1 MRPPDESNGP
11 RGGFQDGE
19 YEAGGPETPPPYPPR
34 WDKDPYPPED
44 TPPDDFES
52 EDLPPE
58 EYDDEEGEAA
68 LYAPVAREH
77 APFFNYIVYGFIF
90 LAVIGGVL
98 LIFPFASADGGFT
111 SPVDAFFTATSAVS
125 ATGLVAVDT
134 GDHWSRTGQA
144 VIMVLIQIGG
154 LGYMTIGA
162 FLLLMVRGRIDMGDD
177 MVSETLGSASTGKFL
192 LFVAWVL
199 GITLL
204 IEAAGIIVISSRF
217 AASFSDKST
226 FDSIFYGVS
235 AFNNAGFDLEG
246 GMRGITSFQRDT
258 QLLGAISALFIIGG
272 LGVPMVT
279 VLLTRLPW
287 VQWTLDSK
295 MAIVSSLALV
305 ALGAVAIGS
314 FETAASFTQGGEAL
328 GGEALNSFFI
338 SASARTA
345 GFTTIDIGGLTV
357 QTLLLI
363 MALMFVG
370 GVSGST
376 AGGIKINTFATL
388 FATAVSYLRGYK
400 RVHAFGKVL
409 PETQVHRAI
418 AIVFLGVVIVFLFI
432 LIMSALEPFD
442 FIPVA
447 FETVSAFSTTG
458 FSTGITPDLSAGG
471 KIMLIFAMFI
481 GRLGP
486 LTVVLALARHRGAS
500 EEIEAEEE
508 AIRIG

>member
-1 MRPPDESNGP
+1 MRPPDETNGP
-11 RGGFQDGE
+11 RDYQDGE
-19 YEAGGPETPPPYPPR
+19 HGAGHEPPPDWDEEPYPP
-34 WDKDPYPPED
+34 DETEPED
-44 TPPDDFES
+44 FEPD
-52 EDLPPE
+52 DLPPE
-58 EYDDEEGEAA
+58 EYEDEEDGAV

-77 APFFNYIVYGFIF
+77 APFFNYIVYGFVS

-111 SPVDAFFTATSAVS
+111 SPVDAFFTAASAVS
-125 ATGLVAVDT
+125 ATGLVVVDT
-134 GDHWSRTGQA
+134 GDHWSRAGQA

-154 LGYMTIGA
+154 IGYMTIGA

-177 MVSETLGSASTGKFL
+177 MVSETLGSANPNRFL
-192 LFVAWVL
+192 LFVVWVL

-204 IEAAGIIVISSRF
+204 IEAAGIIAISSRF

-246 GMRGITSFQRDT
+246 GMRGIASFQQDG
-258 QLLGAISALFIIGG
+258 QLLGVISALFIIGG
-272 LGVPMVT
+272 LGIPMVT
-279 VLLTRLPW
+279 LLLTRFPW
-287 VQWTLDSK
+287 VQWKLDSK
-295 MAIVSSLALV
+295 MAIVSSIALLG
-305 ALGAVAIGS
+305 LGALAIGS

-328 GGEALNSFFI
+328 GGEALNSFFL

-357 QTLLLI
+357 QTLLL
-363 MALMFVG
+363 MMVLMFVG

-418 AIVFLGVVIVFLFI
+418 AIVFLGVMIVFLFI

-471 KIMLIFAMFI
+471 KITLIFAMFI

-486 LTVVLALARHRGAS
+486 LTVVLALARHRGPS

-508 AIRIG
+508 PIRIG

>member
-11 RGGFQDGE
+11 HGYQDGE
-19 YEAGGPETPPPYPPR
+19 HGAGH
-34 WDKDPYPPED
+34 D
-44 TPPDDFES
+44 TPPDWEEEPYPP

-58 EYDDEEGEAA
+58 ESAPDDLPPEQYDDEGDGAA
-68 LYAPVAREH
+68 LSAPVAREH
-77 APFFNYIVYGFIF
+77 APFFNYIVYGFVF

-98 LIFPFASADGGFT
+98 LVFPFASADGGFT
-111 SPVDAFFTATSAVS
+111 SPVDAFFTAASAVS
-125 ATGLVAVDT
+125 ATGLVVVDT
-134 GDHWSRTGQA
+134 GDHWSRAGQA

-154 LGYMTIGA
+154 IGYMTIGA

-177 MVSETLGSASTGKFL
+177 MVSETLGSANPNRFL

-204 IEAAGIIVISSRF
+204 IEAAGIIAISSRF

-246 GMRGITSFQRDT
+246 GMRGIASFQQDG
-258 QLLGAISALFIIGG
+258 QLLGVISALFIIGG
-272 LGVPMVT
+272 LGIPMVT
-279 VLLTRLPW
+279 LLLTRLPW
-287 VQWTLDSK
+287 VQWKLDSK
-295 MAIVSSLALV
+295 MAIVSSIALLG
-305 ALGAVAIGS
+305 LGALAIGS

-328 GGEALNSFFI
+328 GGEALNSFFL

-345 GFTTIDIGGLTV
+345 GFTTVDVGGLTV
-357 QTLLLI
+357 QTLLLM

-376 AGGIKINTFATL
+376 AGGIKINTFATI

-418 AIVFLGVVIVFLFI
+418 AIVFLGVAIVFFFI

-471 KIMLIFAMFI
+471 KIVLIFAMFI

-486 LTVVLALARHRGAS
+486 LTVVLALARRRGPS
-500 EEIEAEEE
+500 KEVEAEEE
-508 AIRIG
+508 PIRIG

>member
-11 RGGFQDGE
+11 RGRYQDGE
-19 YEAGGPETPPPYPPR
+19 HGAGGPDTPRPYPPR
-34 WDKDPYPPED
+34 WDEDPYPPED
-44 TPPDDFES
+44 APLEDFAP

-58 EYDDEEGEAA
+58 EYDEEEDG
-68 LYAPVAREH
+68 APEH

-134 GDHWSRTGQA
+134 GDHWSRAGQA

-246 GMRGITSFQRDT
+246 GMRGIVSFQQDT

>member
-1 MRPPDESNGP
+1 MRPPDETNGP
-11 RGGFQDGE
+11 RGNQDGE
-19 YEAGGPETPPPYPPR
+19 HEAGGPEPPPP
-34 WDKDPYPPED
+34 WDEDPYPPEEFA
-44 TPPDDFES
+44 PDD
-52 EDLPPE
+52 LTPE
-58 EYDDEEGEAA
+58 EYDDEEDGAA

-111 SPVDAFFTATSAVS
+111 SPVDAFFTAASAVS
-125 ATGLVAVDT
+125 ATGLVVVDT
-134 GDHWSRTGQA
+134 GDHWSRAGQA

-177 MVSETLGSASTGKFL
+177 MVSETLGSASAGRFL

-204 IEAAGIIVISSRF
+204 VEAAGIIAIGSRF
-217 AASFSDKST
+217 AASFADKDT
-226 FDSIFYGVS
+226 FDSIFYGIS

-246 GMRGITSFQRDT
+246 SMRGIASFQQDT

-272 LGVPMVT
+272 LGIPMVT

-295 MAIVSSLALV
+295 MAIVSSFALLG
-305 ALGAVAIGS
+305 LGALAIGS
-314 FETAASFTQGGEAL
+314 FETAASFTQGGEVL

-400 RVHAFGKVL
+400 LL

-418 AIVFLGVVIVFLFI
+418 AIVFLGVVIVFIFI
-432 LIMSALEPFD
+432 LIMSALEPFE

-458 FSTGITPDLSAGG
+458 FSTGITPDLSTGG

-486 LTVVLALARHRGAS
+486 LTVVLALARHRGPS

>member
-1 MRPPDESNGP
+1 MGP
-11 RGGFQDGE
+11 AARIRRR
-19 YEAGGPETPPPYPPR
+19 PYPPR

-134 GDHWSRTGQA
+134 GDHWSRAGQA

-246 GMRGITSFQRDT
+246 GMRGIVSFQQDT

-305 ALGAVAIGS
+305 ALGAVAIG
-314 FETAASFTQGGEAL
+314 
-328 GGEALNSFFI
+328 I
-338 SASARTA
+338 VR
-345 GFTTIDIGGLTV
+345 DGGL
-357 QTLLLI
+357 
-363 MALMFVG
+363 
-370 GVSGST
+370 
-376 AGGIKINTFATL
+376 
-388 FATAVSYLRGYK
+388 
-400 RVHAFGKVL
+400 VHPG
-409 PETQVHRAI
+409 RR
-418 AIVFLGVVIVFLFI
+418 
-432 LIMSALEPFD
+432 
-442 FIPVA
+442 
-447 FETVSAFSTTG
+447 
-458 FSTGITPDLSAGG
+458 SAGRRG
-471 KIMLIFAMFI
+471 AQLVLHL
-481 GRLGP
+481 RLG
-486 LTVVLALARHRGAS
+486 AHRGLYDD
-500 EEIEAEEE
+500 
-508 AIRIG
+508 